1 MSAGLRHV
9 VTVDDAAAVHPGD
22 AVTYTYDNEI
32 TGACEVAATVASRYE
47 YEDHSVHL
55 WFTDGTSHIF
65 GTQRNLF

>member
-1 MSAGLRHV
+1 MSGSPRHV

-22 AVTYTYDNEI
+22 VVTYTYDNDI
-32 TGACEVAATVASRYE
+32 TGTSEVTATVASRYE

-65 GTQRNLF
+65 GAQRNLF